1 MSRLIMQLNMDEFC
15 QCAGLPQRVLLEIV
29 EHGIL
34 EPNGQT
40 QAQWRFG
47 SNALPIAKRA
57 YRLQADLQI
66 DWPGVALAL
75 QLLDELEQ
83 LRAQNS
89 QLSRRL
95 SRFEQS

>member
-1 MSRLIMQLNMDEFC
+1 MSQLIMQLTIDEFC
-15 QCAGLPQRVLLEIV
+15 QCAELPQRVLLEIV

-40 QAQWRFG
+40 QAHWRFG
-47 SNALPIAKRA
+47 SNALPVAKRA
-57 YRLQADLQI
+57 YRLRADLHI

-83 LRAQNS
+83 LRAENS
-89 QLSRRL
+89 HLRRRL
-95 SRFEQS
+95 SRFEQA